1 MPTAVEM
8 TRELPGGLDHWD
20 FRLWQFHL
28 KIALFFLYCVG
39 VLAPIICHLICLGL
53 ISTSLHCHLILC
65 FAHCRFLGTVPA
77 RQSAHQRDS
86 MDPAA
91 QREFVRDN
99 VDADMQFILGE
110 SGVSL
115 ENQVAIGRHYGT
127 LRKFSALGDDRAS
140 IRTACLQDFAI
151 PGDTPAS
158 RAQTAS
164 VVAAWETAKEYM
176 AKEIELKAEAK
187 VLGQPRVLQIHERQ
201 AMLRAV
207 EAIHGQL
214 NDSECPSSDYLSLKA
229 EETECNEPSAAP
241 LDEILSKQASSNS
254 QIQSA
259 VDNTGHIRVTRTKT
273 KAKMP
278 VSTEEYRKI
287 MKVEM
292 YAWLAMS
299 SRYKAKHWL
308 HGLTAAPFQRFT
320 EYILGDRVYGIQI
333 PAASSEATAQR
344 VKPDWS
350 IVLAYEHK
358 LRKEAMKLVL
368 AGHSL
373 SDALESV
380 IKNPDLKEAYF
391 TSPVALRA
399 SMPDVQ
405 PNKFPRYN
413 NKGGFGSFGGK
424 QSSFQKGKGKGFK
437 GKTKG
442 KAGDPRLKGL
452 SLAWRTPDGRE
463 LCFAWNTGD
472 CDGSCGRVHQC
483 RVKGCYASHKA
494 VEHTKSQAAA

>member
-1 MPTAVEM
+1 MSLRWVGSDLRVPTAVEM

-187 VLGQPRVLQIHERQ
+187 VLGQP
-201 AMLRAV
+201 
-207 EAIHGQL
+207 
-214 NDSECPSSDYLSLKA
+214 
-229 EETECNEPSAAP
+229 
-241 LDEILSKQASSNS
+241 
-254 QIQSA
+254 
-259 VDNTGHIRVTRTKT
+259 
-273 KAKMP
+273 
-278 VSTEEYRKI
+278 
-287 MKVEM
+287 
-292 YAWLAMS
+292 
-299 SRYKAKHWL
+299 
-308 HGLTAAPFQRFT
+308 
-320 EYILGDRVYGIQI
+320 
-333 PAASSEATAQR
+333 
-344 VKPDWS
+344 
-350 IVLAYEHK
+350 
-358 LRKEAMKLVL
+358 
-368 AGHSL
+368 
-373 SDALESV
+373 
-380 IKNPDLKEAYF
+380 
-391 TSPVALRA
+391 
-399 SMPDVQ
+399 
-405 PNKFPRYN
+405 
-413 NKGGFGSFGGK
+413 
-424 QSSFQKGKGKGFK
+424 
-437 GKTKG
+437 
-442 KAGDPRLKGL
+442 
-452 SLAWRTPDGRE
+452 
-463 LCFAWNTGD
+463 
-472 CDGSCGRVHQC
+472 
-483 RVKGCYASHKA
+483 
-494 VEHTKSQAAA
+494 

>member
-1 MPTAVEM
+1 M
-8 TRELPGGLDHWD
+8 
-20 FRLWQFHL
+20 FQFGFIIFCTDLLEH
-28 KIALFFLYCVG
+28 CV
-39 VLAPIICHLICLGL
+39 VFSRH
-53 ISTSLHCHLILC
+53 
-65 FAHCRFLGTVPA
+65 LGTVPA
-77 RQSAHQRDS
+77 RQSAHKRDG

-91 QREFVRDN
+91 QLEFVRDN

-115 ENQVAIGRHYGT
+115 ENKVAIGRHYGT

-140 IRTACLQDFAI
+140 IRTSCLQDFAI

-207 EAIHGQL
+207 EAVHGQL

-333 PAASSEATAQR
+333 PAAASDAAAQR

-380 IKNPDLKEAYF
+380 IKNPDSKRP
-391 TSPVALRA
+391 TSPHLWPCALRCQRDNPTSLSA
-399 SMPDVQ
+399 TTTKAALDPLVESSRGFRRAKGRDS
-405 PNKFPRYN
+405 KEKPREN
-413 NKGGFGSFGGK
+413 
-424 QSSFQKGKGKGFK
+424 QVTQ
-437 GKTKG
+437 
-442 KAGDPRLKGL
+442 D
-452 SLAWRTPDGRE
+452 
-463 LCFAWNTGD
+463 
-472 CDGSCGRVHQC
+472 
-483 RVKGCYASHKA
+483 
-494 VEHTKSQAAA
+494 